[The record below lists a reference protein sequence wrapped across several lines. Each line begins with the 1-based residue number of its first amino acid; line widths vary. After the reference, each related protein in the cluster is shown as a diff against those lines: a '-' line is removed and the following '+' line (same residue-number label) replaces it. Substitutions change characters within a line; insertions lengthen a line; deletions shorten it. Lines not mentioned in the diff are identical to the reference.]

1 MSDNVERQKRK
12 ALLLRQIQQQRLD
25 LSASRRDWIDA
36 TRPLDRGWNTFL
48 NLRTWT
54 LAGTSIMTRSAS
66 SVNALSLAISF
77 SFRKFEHTRQNI
89 WLTMKR
95 PYLYHCFSVKR
106 GQVYDYDKNS

>member
-1 MSDNVERQKRK
+1 
-12 ALLLRQIQQQRLD
+12 
-25 LSASRRDWIDA
+25 
-36 TRPLDRGWNTFL
+36 
-48 NLRTWT
+48 
-54 LAGTSIMTRSAS
+54 MTRSAS

-106 GQVYDYDKNS
+106 GQVYDYDKNSETVRTSRFRLAAGPLHLFLWTLL